1 MAKRRSSSAELWEN
15 IVKLLLAI
23 FLLAYAPVVAWWN
36 SIPPVGRTF
45 MLVMITIAVI
55 AAIGMVVMLSIYIKR
70 ERASAWHHA
79 MAGWQNDA
87 QGNAIAQRQSAIAMS
102 DVELEQFAAQVYKKM
117 GYRAQR
123 VGEDGD
129 HGVDV
134 MLINPKSQ
142 KEIVQCKQWNKQ
154 VGEPVIRDLFGA
166 MMHEGAVRG
175 WLWAPRGFSSPAR
188 AWAKGK
194 PIELIDDEKIG
205 QLIARAFNKMK

>member
-1 MAKRRSSSAELWEN
+1 MAQRRRSSAELWEN
-15 IVKLLLAI
+15 IVKLLLFI

-36 SIPPVGRTF
+36 SIPPFGRTF
-45 MLVMITIAVI
+45 MLIMITIAVL
-55 AAIGMVVMLSIYIKR
+55 AAIGMVITLSIYIKR
-70 ERASAWHHA
+70 ERASAWRRA
-79 MAGWQNDA
+79 MVGWQSNA
-87 QGNAIAQRQSAIAMS
+87 QADAIAQRHSAIAMS
-102 DVELEQFAAQVYKKM
+102 DVELEQFAGQVYKKM

-123 VGEDGD
+123 VGETGD

-142 KEIVQCKQWNKQ
+142 KEIVQCKQWHKQ
-154 VGEPVIRDLFGA
+154 VGEPVIRDLLGS

-175 WLWAPRGFSSPAR
+175 WLWAPRGFSRPAR

-205 QLIARAFNKMK
+205 QLVELAYKNKK

>member
-1 MAKRRSSSAELWEN
+1 
-15 IVKLLLAI
+15 
-23 FLLAYAPVVAWWN
+23 
-36 SIPPVGRTF
+36 
-45 MLVMITIAVI
+45 MLIMITIAVF
-55 AAIGMVVMLSIYIKR
+55 AAIGMIIMLSIYIKR
-70 ERASAWHHA
+70 ERASAWRHA
-79 MAGWQNDA
+79 MAGWQNNA
-87 QGNAIAQRQSAIAMS
+87 QADAIAQRHSAIAMS

-117 GYRAQR
+117 GYRAQC
-123 VGEDGD
+123 VGETGD

-166 MMHEGAVRG
+166 MMHEGAVCG
-175 WLWAPRGFSSPAR
+175 WLWAPRGFSGPAR

-205 QLIARAFNKMK
+205 QLVELAFQNKK